1 MGLSIGQIP
10 AAVAGLRASPDF
22 GRVRLREDVSF
33 SRATT
38 PQQTEDTKTRAS
50 DDSSRTPDV
59 PRAGFGTGTVS
70 PPGAALRTIRRTVEE
85 TRKAVPSLDDIRARF
100 QANAEEAR
108 RASRESGN
116 TDSAARTTEDITLR
130 PVERR
135 IPEAA
140 AQARKFISGI
150 SNAVSHATDR
160 VNGDTPQ
167 RDDGPTIQIRGE
179 QVSFGGESESRTR
192 PRLDLRA

>member
-22 GRVRLREDVSF
+22 GRVRLREEFSF
-33 SRATT
+33 SRATP
-38 PQQTEDTKTRAS
+38 PQQSAETNSRAS
-50 DDSSRTPDV
+50 DDANRAADV

-108 RASRESGN
+108 RASRESGA
-116 TDSAARTTEDITLR
+116 TDSATRTNEDITLR
-130 PVERR
+130 QVERR

-150 SNAVSHATDR
+150 TSAASQATDR
-160 VNGDTPQ
+160 INGDTPK
-167 RDDGPTIQIRGE
+167 RDDSPTIQIRGE
-179 QVSFGGESESRTR
+179 RVSFGGESESRTR
-192 PRLDLRA
+192 PRIDLRA